1 MWSHKL
7 AEEAVSNEVNGVI
20 LCDANIATQAKLLT
34 TSYYIGGGTSII
46 NNYSQTLR
54 FYTIEQDTNVYDSW
68 YMYNNSQ
75 TPTSYHN

>member
-1 MWSHKL
+1 MWSHKI
-7 AEEAVSNEVNGVI
+7 AEGEVSNEVNGVI
-20 LCDANIATQAKLLT
+20 LCDANIATQAKQLT
-34 TSYYIGGGTSII
+34 NYGDFNIMNS
-46 NNYSQTLR
+46 YSQTLR